1 MIARQGKEKRQ
12 GARRK
17 PLKRR
22 GFSLLEILLALAIL
36 GGSLAILSRIV
47 DIGIS
52 AAREG
57 RDLAIAR
64 MICQG
69 KLSEV
74 LLNSRTSSSSSSTA
88 GFTPQSQPLTPV
100 DSFDSQSMTSFEFS
114 VEVQPGQLAGI
125 LLIRV
130 LVEAQN
136 PDGGEPLARFS
147 LVRWMI
153 DPALGLE
160 ELEAEEE
167 AAREEAAAGGG
178 AA

>member
-1 MIARQGKEKRQ
+1 MIARHWKQKHH
-12 GARRK
+12 GAWRK
-17 PLKRR
+17 PLNRR
-22 GFSLLEILLALAIL
+22 GFSLLEILLSLAIL
-36 GGSLAILSRIV
+36 GGSLAVLSRIV
-47 DIGIS
+47 DTGIS
-52 AAREG
+52 AAREA
-57 RDLAIAR
+57 RDLSIAR
-64 MICQG
+64 MICQA

-74 LLNSRTSSSSSSTA
+74 LLNSTA
-88 GFTPQSQPLTPV
+88 GFTPQSQALTQV
-100 DSFDSQSMTSFEFS
+100 DSFDSQSTTPFEFS
-114 VEVQPGQLAGI
+114 VEVQPGELAGI

-136 PDGGEPLARFS
+136 PDGGALLARYS

-167 AAREEAAAGGG
+167 AAREEAAAGGE

>member
-1 MIARQGKEKRQ
+1 MTCCPVENQRLKTGLFHNRKR
-12 GARRK
+12 G
-17 PLKRR
+17 

-47 DIGIS
+47 DTGIS
-52 AAREG
+52 AAREA
-57 RDLAIAR
+57 RDLSIAR
-64 MICQG
+64 MICQA

-74 LLNSRTSSSSSSTA
+74 LLNSTA
-88 GFTPQSQPLTPV
+88 GFTPQTQSPTPV
-100 DSFDSQSMTSFEFS
+100 DSFDSQSTTPFEFS
-114 VEVQPGQLAGI
+114 VEVQPGQLGGI

-130 LVEAQN
+130 VVEAQN
-136 PDGGEPLARFS
+136 PDGGEPLARYS

-167 AAREEAAAGGG
+167 AAREEAAGMEVSA
-178 AA
+178 

>member
-1 MIARQGKEKRQ
+1 MIARQGKQKRQ

-74 LLNSRTSSSSSSTA
+74 LLNSTA
-88 GFTPQSQPLTPV
+88 GFTPQSQPLAPV

-136 PDGGEPLARFS
+136 PDGGEPLARYS